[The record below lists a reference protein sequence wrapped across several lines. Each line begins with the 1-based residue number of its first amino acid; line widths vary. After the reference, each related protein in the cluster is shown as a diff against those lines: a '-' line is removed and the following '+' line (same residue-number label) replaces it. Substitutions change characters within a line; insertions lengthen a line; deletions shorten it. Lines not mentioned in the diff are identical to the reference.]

1 MGRRETENRKSM
13 TPPLSPVLFAG
24 MALRPMPLALLQPA
38 LKIAMN
44 TIQRRHPEVFDRL
57 SCLEDPIYLI
67 DPVDLPFVF
76 VLCPDPLLPT
86 LHAERDAIGLD
97 VTATIRGPL
106 MSLIGLLEGTT
117 DGDALFFSRDLVVE
131 GDTEAVVALRNA
143 VDGAEID
150 VLEDLLAALG
160 PLSRPAR
167 RVVGGVTGL
176 FSMAARDLEMV
187 RNALIAPALRQ
198 GDIQAAKLKKMDE
211 KITTMGRQ
219 GRRQRARNKDE

>member
-1 MGRRETENRKSM
+1 MGRQETENRKSM

-38 LKIAMN
+38 LKVAMH

-57 SCLEDPIYLI
+57 SCLDDPVYLI

-76 VLCPDPLLPT
+76 VLTPDPLMPT
-86 LHAERDAIGLD
+86 LVAERDAFGLE

-106 MSLIGLLEGTT
+106 MALIGLLEGTT

-150 VLEDLLAALG
+150 VLEDILAALG
-160 PLSRPAR
+160 PLARPAR
-167 RVVGGVTGL
+167 KVMGGVTGL
-176 FSMAARDLEMV
+176 FSMAARDLEMI
-187 RNALIAPALRQ
+187 RNAVIAPALRQ
-198 GDIQAAKLKKMDE
+198 SDIQAAKLKKIDE

-219 GRRQRARNKDE
+219 SRRARSSKRDE

>member
-1 MGRRETENRKSM
+1 MSRSETANRKSM

-38 LKIAMN
+38 LKLAMN
-44 TIQRRHPEVFDRL
+44 TIQHRHPEVFDRL
-57 SCLEDPIYLI
+57 SCLEDPVYLI

-76 VLCPDPLLPT
+76 ILRPDPLLPT
-86 LHAERDAIGLD
+86 LHAERDAMGIE
-97 VTATIRGPL
+97 VTATVRGPL
-106 MSLIGLLEGTT
+106 MALIGLLEGTT
-117 DGDALFFSRDLVVE
+117 DGDALFFSRDLIVE

-160 PLSRPAR
+160 PLARPAK

-176 FSMAARDLEMV
+176 FSMAARDLETV
-187 RNALIAPALRQ
+187 RNAMIAPAVRQ
-198 GDIQAAKLKKMDE
+198 SEIQAAKIKKMDE
-211 KITTMGRQ
+211 KVTAMGRQ
-219 GRRQRARNKDE
+219 SRRQRGRNKDQ

>member
-1 MGRRETENRKSM
+1 MSRTGTENRKGM
-13 TPPLSPVLFAG
+13 MPPLSPVLFAG
-24 MALRPMPLALLQPA
+24 LALRPMPLALLQPA
-38 LKIAMN
+38 LKLAMN

-57 SCLEDPIYLI
+57 SCLEDPVYLI

-76 VLCPDPLLPT
+76 ILKPDPLMPT
-86 LHAERDAIGLD
+86 LHAERDAFGID

-106 MSLIGLLEGTT
+106 MALIGLLEGTT

-160 PLSRPAR
+160 PLARPAR

-176 FSMAARDLEMV
+176 FSMAARDLETV
-187 RNALIAPALRQ
+187 RNAVIAPALRQ
-198 GDIQAAKLKKMDE
+198 NEIQAARLKKIDD
-211 KITTMGRQ
+211 KITTMGKD
-219 GRRQRARNKDE
+219 RRRARARNNDD